1 MWQLSRRQFLQGSAA
16 LGLAAALPACTKFTS
31 WGLPI
36 TVYLPGMDAGHSLRG
51 NTHTIAP
58 SSERRVKVA
67 ILGSGAAGLFAA
79 WRLVKSGFSDFVL
92 VEGPELGGN
101 CAAGTFNSTQEFYQA
116 SPSALLR
123 EHHQP
128 YPRGAHYLP
137 LPSMEST
144 HIRELLLDMGVI
156 EAAAYSPTPRYD
168 ERVLVHTPEDRLLID
183 GQWQDGLIPRH
194 NIPTSEIAEQQRFFA
209 YIEQL
214 KGLRGSDGKRPFCVP
229 LALSSQDTTWRDLDK
244 ISFADWLKRNHY
256 TAPSLLWYLDYAC
269 RDDYGINLAQ
279 TSAWA
284 GLHYF
289 ASRGEQINRSGRGE
303 QIDHSSRG
311 ENINSSSRDEPASN
325 AHDGAVLT
333 WPDGLNPLI
342 RHMTA
347 MLSAAQRMTG
357 MATKVHEQG
366 NTVAVDVL
374 DSKTKTASRL
384 IADHVI
390 CAMPLHVAAHVVSNI
405 KELGF
410 NLTQHGA
417 HHAPWQVSNFFIHR
431 FPDEPEAHPLAWDN
445 VVYGSRGLG
454 FVNSTHQLI
463 RTAKPQYSVMTAY
476 HAYAGEDAKQVRQR
490 LQHASADELFAMAVQ
505 DLDAAYGWG
514 NRLKARQYVKQVEI
528 TLRGHAM
535 SSPTTGFLNN
545 VGIQN
550 LIAQHSR
557 IQFAHSDLSGLSIF
571 EEAAWWGDVAA
582 RRVLQELKT

>member
-1 MWQLSRRQFLQGSAA
+1 MWPLNRRQFLQGSAA

-36 TVYLPGMDAGHSLRG
+36 TVYLPGMDTGHSLRG
-51 NTHTIAP
+51 NTPVIQP
-58 SSERRVKVA
+58 RSERRVKVA

-79 WRLVKSGFSDFVL
+79 WRLVKSGFTDFVL
-92 VEGPELGGN
+92 VEGPEFGGN
-101 CAAGTFNSTQEFYQA
+101 CASGTFNSTMDIYEA
-116 SPSALLR
+116 SPRALLR
-123 EHHQP
+123 EHHQH

-156 EAAAYSPTPRYD
+156 EANAFSPTPTYD
-168 ERVLVHTPEDRLLID
+168 ERVLVHSPEDRLLIN
-183 GQWQDGLIPRH
+183 GQWQAGLIPQH
-194 NIPTSEIAEQQRFFA
+194 NIPPAEIAEQKRFFE
-209 YIEQL
+209 YIEHL
-214 KGLRGSDGKRPFCVP
+214 KQQKGSDGKRAFSVP
-229 LALSSQDTTWRDLDK
+229 LAQSSQDPEWRQLDQ
-244 ISFADWLKRNHY
+244 ISFAQWLSKNHY
-256 TAPSLLWYLDYAC
+256 SAPSLLWYLDYAC

-289 ASRGEQINRSGRGE
+289 ASRSAQIS
-303 QIDHSSRG
+303 HP
-311 ENINSSSRDEPASN
+311 EPN
-325 AHDGAVLT
+325 AQDGAVLT

-342 RHMTA
+342 GHMAAT
-347 MLSAAQRMTG
+347 LTAAQRMTG
-357 MATKVHEQG
+357 VATKVHEQG
-366 NTVAVDVL
+366 NTVTVDVL
-374 DSKTKTASRL
+374 NPKTATRL

-390 CAMPLHVAAHVVSNI
+390 CAMPLHVAAHIIPNI
-405 KELGF
+405 QELGF
-410 NLTQHGA
+410 NLKQHGT
-417 HHAPWQVSNFFIHR
+417 HHAPWQVSNFLIHR
-431 FPDEPEAHPLAWDN
+431 FPEEAAQHPLAWDN

-463 RTAKPQYSVMTAY
+463 RTAKPQYSVLTAY
-476 HAYAGEDAKQVRQR
+476 HAYAGEDSKLVRQR
-490 LQHASADELFAMAVQ
+490 LQQATGDELYAIAVQ

-535 SSPTTGFLNN
+535 SSPTVGFLKN

-550 LIAQHSR
+550 LIQQNSR

-582 RRVLQELKT
+582 KNILRQQ